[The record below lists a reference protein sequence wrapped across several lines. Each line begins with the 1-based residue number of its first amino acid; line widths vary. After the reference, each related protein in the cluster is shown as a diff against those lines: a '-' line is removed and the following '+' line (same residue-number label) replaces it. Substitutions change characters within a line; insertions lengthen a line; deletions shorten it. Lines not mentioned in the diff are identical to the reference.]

1 MHWIFL
7 SPHFDDAVFS
17 CGGLIYEQVQQGDQL
32 EVWTICAGDL
42 PEGQL
47 SPFAEELHARWT
59 TGRETI
65 SSRAAE
71 DQLACSIVGAGI
83 RRFAIPDCIYR
94 NNADGTPLVSKNDD
108 LFMPLASNQIELAE
122 ALAND
127 LRSAIQ
133 PDTTLVSPLS
143 IGGHIDHR
151 LTRYAAEKTSHPI
164 WYYADFPY
172 VLRQTP
178 NFEGMSVVMEQ
189 KISPAGLSAWQ
200 NSVAAYKSQ
209 ISTFWPDEA
218 GMRSV
223 LHQFCIE
230 GGGSVLWQA
239 TNLPD
244 SISGG
249 L

>member
-17 CGGLIYEQVQQGDQL
+17 CGGLIYEQVQLGDHV
-32 EVWTICAGDL
+32 EIWTICAGDL
-42 PEGQL
+42 PDGPL

-65 SSRAAE
+65 AARAAE

-83 RRFAIPDCIYR
+83 RRFTIPDCIYR
-94 NNADGTPLVSKNDD
+94 NNTDGTPLISKNDD

-122 ALAND
+122 ALAVE
-127 LRSAIQ
+127 LRSAVQ
-133 PDTTLVSPLS
+133 PDTTLVSPRS

-151 LTRYAAEKTSHPI
+151 LTRYAAEKTGHPI
-164 WYYADFPY
+164 WFYADFPY
-172 VLRQTP
+172 VLRQIP
-178 NFEGMSVVMEQ
+178 NFEGMSVVMER
-189 KISPAGLSAWQ
+189 KILPAGLLAWQ

-223 LHQFCIE
+223 LDQFCID
-230 GGGSVLWQA
+230 GGGSILWK
-239 TNLPD
+239 LKSSPD